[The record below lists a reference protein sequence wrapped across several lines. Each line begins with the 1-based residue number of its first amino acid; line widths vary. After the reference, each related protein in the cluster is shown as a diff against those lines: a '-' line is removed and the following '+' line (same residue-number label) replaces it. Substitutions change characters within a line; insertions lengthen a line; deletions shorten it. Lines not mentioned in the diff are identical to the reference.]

1 MTELEARKVFG
12 KNLSNILYEKRI
24 TQRQLSQYMG
34 VSSATTSDWC
44 RGKKMQRI
52 DKLTSIANYLGV
64 KMSDLVEPTQYE
76 ESAPDRET
84 EKIKQDMYESPSM
97 RTVFK
102 LQQGM
107 KPEEFEK
114 WIQMLKIMKGENAD
128 E

>member
-12 KNLSNILYEKRI
+12 KNLSNILYEKRV

-44 RGKKMQRI
+44 RGKKMPRI

-64 KMSDLVEPTQYE
+64 KMSDPVEPTQYE
-76 ESAPDRET
+76 ESAPNREI

-97 RTVFK
+97 RTVYSIQK
-102 LQQGM
+102 NM
-107 KPEEFEK
+107 PPEEFDK
-114 WIQMLKIMKGENAD
+114 WIQMLQIMKGDTNE
-128 E
+128 

>member
-12 KNLSNILYEKRI
+12 KNLSNILYEKRV

-44 RGKKMQRI
+44 RGKKMPRI

-76 ESAPDRET
+76 ESAPNREI

-97 RTVFK
+97 RTVYSIQK
-102 LQQGM
+102 NM
-107 KPEEFEK
+107 PPEEFDK
-114 WIQMLKIMKGENAD
+114 WIQMLQIMKGDTNE
-128 E
+128 